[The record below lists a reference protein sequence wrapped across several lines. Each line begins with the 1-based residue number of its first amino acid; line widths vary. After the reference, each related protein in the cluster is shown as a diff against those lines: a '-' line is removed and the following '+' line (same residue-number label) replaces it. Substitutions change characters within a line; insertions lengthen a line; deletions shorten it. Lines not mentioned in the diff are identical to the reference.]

1 MIDKVEER
9 RLRRTRSKRAVLPE
23 TSDCIKCKD
32 EDKAH
37 IKMMIKRRGKHT
49 HVGTE

>member
-9 RLRRTRSKRAVLPE
+9 RLLRTRSKRATMPE
-23 TSDCIKCKD
+23 TEDCIDCKD

-37 IKMMIKRRGKHT
+37 IELMKKRRGKHT